1 MFPSSQTAQSERPKA
16 VGGGSRSEVVAA
28 TSTQSPPGPW
38 RLVICD
44 GFCRRIQKTHLKCS
58 DSRSLSTSILET
70 AFFEKVSNLKTFLGD
85 FLAFIDGATAPR
97 KNGVNRAC
105 GHFGG
110 LLCFSKLFLGASSGS
125 RSALR
130 EGKFAGPGSL
140 EFVAVRRTGRLHI
153 YRVGGRIGRLHFVN
167 MQLICSA
174 HGAF

>member
-1 MFPSSQTAQSERPKA
+1 M
-16 VGGGSRSEVVAA
+16 G
-28 TSTQSPPGPW
+28 
-38 RLVICD
+38 
-44 GFCRRIQKTHLKCS
+44 
-58 DSRSLSTSILET
+58 
-70 AFFEKVSNLKTFLGD
+70 N

-105 GHFGG
+105 GHFVG

-153 YRVGGRIGRLHFVN
+153 YNVGGPFGRSHVVN

-174 HGAF
+174 HGALYICSESGWRPSAGHPRATSKLQNSFSKKLLNLKPFFWARFALTRGGHGTL